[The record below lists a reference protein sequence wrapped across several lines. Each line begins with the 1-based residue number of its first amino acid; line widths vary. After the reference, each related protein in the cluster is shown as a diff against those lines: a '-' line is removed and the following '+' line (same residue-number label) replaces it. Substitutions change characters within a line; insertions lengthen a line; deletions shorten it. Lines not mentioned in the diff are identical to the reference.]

1 MNRDE
6 TIKKIIDHKDE
17 IDTLIHR
24 KYHELAKKNKLSLE
38 QFHLLIELDELMLDI
53 KDEYQAP
60 TIGEI
65 AKNINHTQNTVSERI
80 TRLETKGLVKRVKD
94 LNDRRISRVFL
105 TEEGRNFIELIEK
118 EASSKFLFHSL
129 SNMEETDLNSL
140 ESCLNILIKQMK

>member
-53 KDEYQAP
+53 NDEYQAP

-94 LNDRRISRVFL
+94 LNDRRISRVYL